1 MKNAKR
7 ILIAILA
14 IALVSSVFA
23 FSVSA
28 ENEVNFRGEGIKE
41 FDDILEYYLYE
52 NFIDLDFTESE
63 WDAKVETAEYVK
75 EFWKDK
81 EHTSSTTSHY
91 PRIGSAAVV
100 DPDNS
105 ENMIYSAGLPYGKG
119 AGFNVA
125 ASKSASVIAEQVM
138 IAFDIKFEDS
148 CIDNMYYD
156 VEMYLPNG
164 SSAQVLRFD
173 FTSKEVG
180 TPVIQY
186 AAWDAEIGAFD
197 NVRNTVEGLV
207 PTTGVWYCIEICFN
221 AATDTFYI
229 NIAEEGKEP
238 VRIESEIPG
247 AVGIKEID
255 MFGKF
260 SNTGVFNCKNA
271 KTHNANVANFANL
284 TEADSAYACGA
295 GKCRASVCA
304 EFHID
309 DLRVYEGSFA
319 RNSDKFEITKTTLED
334 FRTFYQSGTLTFEQ
348 KFALAQTLDQ
358 LYSLDSTVFP
368 EEVSSVLPEGPGY
381 VNEIYAAETVTRANG
396 LDKNADY
403 YARYDYAH
411 NYILMYDFL
420 PADDELAALPGM
432 TEELVAA
439 LVAARKAVADEKA
452 ELAVIKEHSESFIA
466 YIHTYDPE
474 VKDYYALN
482 AFYDQAISDIYAKR
496 ALEYEGMAEC
506 TAIYEELVERVL
518 TMNADVY
525 EFVNH
530 VETMEF
536 AASFGYLYAAYVDAT
551 ESFYKYGEPGVINP
565 GLDNASH
572 PDVQPKID
580 YYLLK
585 APFIQ
590 AKAKECDDFIAIIDE
605 AKNTSYYTSLVG
617 KLEEAVPYL
626 DLIQNDYPGIAES
639 LALYYA
645 LGESVVNAENASEAY
660 IAAVKAIE
668 GKTEFYT
675 KKAAVEAAAVLKAHG
690 DVLGYEGVKEANI
703 ALAEAEADI
712 YFREGSSTTLISLVD
727 QIKAAKT
734 LSEKRTLIRLATVH
748 AAGADEGY
756 KGVTDAKAALADA
769 VKAFEAAVN
778 QANKGVTDANKVAL
792 NVVNTVDG
800 ATIFH

>member
-28 ENEVNFRGEGIKE
+28 ENEVSFRGEGIEE
-41 FDDILEYYLYE
+41 FDDILEYYLCE

-63 WDAKVETAEYVK
+63 WDAKVETEKYVK

-100 DPDNS
+100 DPANS
-105 ENMIYSAGLPYGKG
+105 ENMIYSAALPYGKG
-119 AGFNVA
+119 AGFNVTV
-125 ASKSASVIAEQVM
+125 SKNATVIAEQAM
-138 IAFDIKFEDS
+138 ISFDIKFEDS

-156 VEMYLPNG
+156 LEMYLPNG

-173 FTSKEVG
+173 FTKKEVD
-180 TPVIQY
+180 TDVIQY
-186 AAWDAEIGAFD
+186 AAWDAEIGSFD
-197 NVRNTVEGLV
+197 NVRNTIEGLV
-207 PTTGVWYCIEICFN
+207 PTTGVWYSIEICFN
-221 AATDTFYI
+221 AVTDIFYI
-229 NIAEEGKEP
+229 NIVEEGKEP
-238 VRIESEIPG
+238 VRIECDIPG

-260 SNTGVFNCKNA
+260 SNTGVYNCKNA

-284 TEADSAYACGA
+284 TEADAAYACGA

-304 EFHID
+304 EYHID
-309 DLRVYEGSFA
+309 DLKVYEGSFA
-319 RNSDKFEITKTTLED
+319 RNSDKIEISKITLED
-334 FRTFYQSGTLTFEQ
+334 FRSFYESGTLTFEQ
-348 KFALAQTLDQ
+348 KFALAQTLDK

-368 EEVSSVLPEGPGY
+368 DEVAAVLPEGPGY
-381 VNEIYAAETVTRANG
+381 VNEIYAAETVTRAGG
-396 LDKNADY
+396 LDKSADY
-403 YARYDYAH
+403 YTRYEYAH
-411 NYILMYDFL
+411 NYALTYDYL
-420 PADDELAALPGM
+420 PADDQLAGLPGM
-432 TEELVAA
+432 TDELIAS
-439 LVAARKAVADEKA
+439 LIAARKAVADEKS
-452 ELAVIKEHSESFIA
+452 ELAVIQAHSESFIA
-466 YIHTYDPE
+466 FISTYDPE
-474 VKDYYALN
+474 EKDYYALN
-482 AFYDQAISDIYAKR
+482 AFYEQAISDLYTKR

-530 VETMEF
+530 VTTMEF

-551 ESFYKYGEPGVINP
+551 ESYYKYGEPGVINP

-572 PDVQPKID
+572 PEINAKIE

-645 LGESVVNAENASEAY
+645 LGESVANAENASEAY

-668 GKTEFYT
+668 GKTEFYA
-675 KKAAVEAAAVLKAHG
+675 KKTAVEAAAVLKAHG
-690 DVLGYEGVKEANI
+690 DVLGYEGVTEANI

-712 YFREGSSTTLISLVD
+712 NFREGNSTTLISLVE

-734 LSEKRTLIRLATVH
+734 LSEKRGLIRLANAHVE
-748 AAGADEGY
+748 GADDGY
-756 KGVTDAKAALADA
+756 TGVTEAKAALAEA
-769 VKAFEAAVN
+769 VKSFEAAVN
-778 QANKGVTDANKVAL
+778 QANKGVADANKVAL
-792 NVVNTVDG
+792 IVVGGVEG